1 MASQEIFTLLYD
13 IIDRLE
19 RIEEKLDFDLDNLP
33 DDIDKTFDRVFDDVK
48 KPKLSIVRTDNV
60 VEFDKND

>member
-1 MASQEIFTLLYD
+1 MSGNEIFTLLYD

-19 RIEEKLDFDLDNLP
+19 RIEEKLDFEFEDLP
-33 DDIDKTFDRVFDDVK
+33 EDIEETFDRVFEDAK

-60 VEFDKND
+60 VEFEKDD

>member
-1 MASQEIFTLLYD
+1 MATQEIFTLLYE

-19 RIEEKLDFDLDNLP
+19 RIEKQLDFDLENLP
-33 DDIDKTFDRVFDDVK
+33 DGIDETFDRVFEDVK
-48 KPKLSIVRTDNV
+48 KPKLSIVRTDNI